1 MSKTII
7 TAAITGSIH
16 TPSMS
21 PYLPVTPKEIA
32 DQAIGAARAGA
43 AIVHLHARNPETG
56 EPAFSPE
63 LYREIVTRITDAC
76 DVVINITTGGGNNM
90 SVEQRLAAAVELKPE
105 ICSLNM
111 GSMNFPMHTLL
122 RKYTE
127 FRHGWEREYIEES
140 RDFVFKSTFK
150 DIEDTVRLLSPLGTR
165 FEFECYDVGHLY
177 TLSFFEREGLIEAP
191 YAVQFVMGIL
201 GGIGASLEE
210 LVHLK
215 TTADRLFDSRYR
227 FSVLAGGKAQMRI
240 AAGAAILGGNVR
252 VGMEDSLFISAGQ
265 LCESNAQ
272 QVEKAVRILSE
283 LSCDI
288 ATPAD
293 ARQMLELK
301 GRVG

>member
-1 MSKTII
+1 
-7 TAAITGSIH
+7 
-16 TPSMS
+16 
-21 PYLPVTPKEIA
+21 
-32 DQAIGAARAGA
+32 
-43 AIVHLHARNPETG
+43 VHLHARNPETG
-56 EPAFSPE
+56 EPASSPE